1 MAVNEA
7 LNMWLNVT
15 TLLVVAGAL
24 FYVTLGPYMT
34 ED

>member
-1 MAVNEA
+1 MAVTEA
-7 LNMWLNVT
+7 LNMWLNAATV
-15 TLLVVAGAL
+15 LVVAGAL

>member
-7 LNMWLNVT
+7 LNMWLNAT
-15 TLLVVAGAL
+15 TVLVVAGAL